1 MQQAYSSGNR
11 KRRYP
16 RMGAGS
22 LIAIF
27 SGEAL
32 WNADSVHL
40 MGLKY
45 KSAVVRGEA

>member
-1 MQQAYSSGNR
+1 MRRAYFSGNR

-40 MGLKY
+40 TGLKY

>member
-16 RMGAGS
+16 RMAAGS

-32 WNADSVHL
+32 WTADSVHL
-40 MGLKY
+40 TGLKY

>member
-40 MGLKY
+40 TGLKY

>member
-1 MQQAYSSGNR
+1 MQRAYSSGNR

-27 SGEAL
+27 SGEAF

-40 MGLKY
+40 TGSKY

>member
-1 MQQAYSSGNR
+1 MQKAYSSGNR

-16 RMGAGS
+16 RKGAGS

-40 MGLKY
+40 TGLKC
-45 KSAVVRGEA
+45 KSAVMRGEA

>member
-1 MQQAYSSGNR
+1 MQRAYFSGNR
-11 KRRYP
+11 KRLYP

-40 MGLKY
+40 TGLKY